1 MYFKQTKWLSIILVI
16 LLVTGC
22 SSGNA
27 SSDAQ
32 SVKTIGGIDRVEL
45 LKFSG
50 TYVGDNSAVLAIL
63 AQLPGSG
70 TVNKVDLSDQKI
82 SVTYDEERASS
93 ELDFYSTWFD
103 GANSA
108 QRIFHYNAIYLTI
121 LVPNAKEYEFRVQ
134 DESFRITR
142 DEMVAT
148 LTSKF
153 GEFPSEEQLMEETF
167 AEEYVKKH
175 EEELEKMANHYED
188 YFN

>member
-1 MYFKQTKWLSIILVI
+1 MFSKHTNWMSIILVI

-27 SSDAQ
+27 SQYEQ

-63 AQLPGSG
+63 AQLPGSE
-70 TVNKVDLSDQKI
+70 TVNEIDLSDQKI
-82 SVTYDEERASS
+82 SVTYDEERVSS
-93 ELDFYSTWFD
+93 EIDFYSTWFD
-103 GANSA
+103 GEDSA
-108 QRIFHYNAIYLTI
+108 QKIYHYNAIYLTI

-148 LTSKF
+148 LTSEF